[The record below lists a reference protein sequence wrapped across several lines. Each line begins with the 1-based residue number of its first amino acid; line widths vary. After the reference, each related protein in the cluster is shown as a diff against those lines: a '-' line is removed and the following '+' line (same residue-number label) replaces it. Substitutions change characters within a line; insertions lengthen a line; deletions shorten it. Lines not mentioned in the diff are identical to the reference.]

1 VEAPHEIRILALPG
15 VPEVHPG
22 DDLAQMILSCS
33 QSAPY
38 RISHGDIV
46 VVTHKIVSKSEG
58 RLVHLGEVE
67 PSALARQYAE
77 RFNKDPR
84 HVEVVLRESARI
96 VRMERGLIIAETH
109 HGFICANAGVD
120 ASNVAGEETVCL
132 LPIDPDASAWTIRD
146 GLAAVLGFDVP
157 IVITDSFGRP
167 WREGIVNIAIGV
179 SGLAP
184 LADYRGQVDDYG
196 LPLQAS
202 VLAVADEIAAAS
214 ELVMGKLARAP
225 IALVRGYPY
234 TSAEG
239 SGRQL
244 RMDPSRDL
252 FR

>member
-1 VEAPHEIRILALPG
+1 MPVTDRG
-15 VPEVHPG
+15 
-22 DDLAQMILSCS
+22 
-33 QSAPY
+33 SACA
-38 RISHGDIV
+38 S
-46 VVTHKIVSKSEG
+46 
-58 RLVHLGEVE
+58 
-67 PSALARQYAE
+67 ARQ
-77 RFNKDPR
+77 
-84 HVEVVLRESARI
+84 
-96 VRMERGLIIAETH
+96 
-109 HGFICANAGVD
+109 
-120 ASNVAGEETVCL
+120 
-132 LPIDPDASAWTIRD
+132 IRD
-146 GLAAVLGFDVP
+146 GLAAVLRFDVP
-157 IVITDSFGRP
+157 VIITDSFGRP

-234 TSAEG
+234 TPTDGSA
-239 SGRQL
+239 RQL